1 MVDVEVGAEFF
12 FDIGQVPQVA
22 TRLRWGHK
30 FCEVSDLIQR
40 RTPDKA
46 QSTRGLL
53 SVDLRETPQ
62 VAICGVPPAEALSS
76 RRRWLR
82 AR

>member
-1 MVDVEVGAEFF
+1 MVDVEVGADVFL
-12 FDIGQVPQVA
+12 DIGQVSKSPPGVDEDPNFA
-22 TRLRWGHK
+22 M
-30 FCEVSDLIQR
+30 SDFIQR

-46 QSTRGLL
+46 QSPTGFS
-53 SVDLRETPQ
+53 SVDLRETRQ
-62 VAICGVPPAEALSS
+62 VAICVLPPAEALSS

>member
-46 QSTRGLL
+46 QSTGPL
-53 SVDLRETPQ
+53 
-62 VAICGVPPAEALSS
+62 IG
-76 RRRWLR
+76 
-82 AR
+82 

>member
-46 QSTRGLL
+46 QSTGASYRLTCERPPK
-53 SVDLRETPQ
+53 SPYAVYHRLRRCPP
-62 VAICGVPPAEALSS
+62 GVGG
-76 RRRWLR
+76 
-82 AR
+82 